1 MNESQE
7 MEEDEGTRRHDGSD
21 LSVNMSEG
29 SDDTG
34 LSESW
39 PVSQETSRKNAKEA
53 LRGKEAGGNFVSVI
67 ILLKKKRFYV
77 FLFRQRGRQGEGEG
91 EKHQGVVASHP
102 SPIGD
107 LARNPGMCP
116 DWESNLR
123 PFGSQTSTQS
133 TEPHQCG
140 L

>member
-1 MNESQE
+1 MASSPVPTAVNESQE

-67 ILLKKKRFYV
+67 ILLKKKDFIYF
-77 FLFRQRGRQGEGEG
+77 FLDRGEGR
-91 EKHQGVVASHP
+91 EKERE
-102 SPIGD
+102 
-107 LARNPGMCP
+107 RNIRVWLP
-116 DWESNLR
+116 LTR
-123 PFGSQTSTQS
+123 PPLGTWPATQACAL
-133 TEPHQCG
+133 TG
-140 L
+140 NRT